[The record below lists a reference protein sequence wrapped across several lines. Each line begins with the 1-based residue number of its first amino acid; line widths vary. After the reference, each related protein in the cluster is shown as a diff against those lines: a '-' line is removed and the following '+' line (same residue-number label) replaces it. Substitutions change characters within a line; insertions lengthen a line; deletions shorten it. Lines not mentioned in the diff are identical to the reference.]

1 MRLRDLV
8 VVLDD
13 SPRASVQLAMAME
26 LARRH
31 DAHLSGVCPLD
42 LLLPSDIGVL
52 LGGYPDALAMQY
64 VTEQM
69 DAQSREKAD
78 AIEARFREQL
88 RVNEVRGDWQA
99 ERGIVGDV
107 VSTRLRTA
115 DLAVIGQPDP
125 NAAQSAMSRYLLED
139 VLLLAGR
146 PVLAVPYAGS
156 FNAEF
161 RTAMVAWT
169 DSREAA
175 RALNDALPLL
185 HGASNVTVLTVQRE
199 RAAEEEDLPGADAAE
214 HLARHGISATA
225 ARTVTDGGVSE
236 ADAILNYAAD
246 ISAELIV
253 CGCYGHS
260 RARELILGG
269 VSRGLLEH
277 MTVPVLMSH

>member
-1 MRLRDLV
+1 
-8 VVLDD
+8 
-13 SPRASVQLAMAME
+13 
-26 LARRH
+26 
-31 DAHLSGVCPLD
+31 
-42 LLLPSDIGVL
+42 
-52 LGGYPDALAMQY
+52 MQY

-99 ERGIVGDV
+99 EQGIVGDV
-107 VSTRLRTA
+107 VASRLRTSRSRS
-115 DLAVIGQPDP
+115 DRTTRSERCAVCDGL
-125 NAAQSAMSRYLLED
+125 NLLED

-161 RTAMVAWT
+161 RTAMVAST

>member
-1 MRLRDLV
+1 
-8 VVLDD
+8 
-13 SPRASVQLAMAME
+13 MAME

-107 VSTRLRTA
+107 ASTTAVYSRSGGDRAARSERCAVCDEPVFAGGCAAAGGVAGAGGPVCRLFQRR
-115 DLAVIGQPDP
+115 VPDG
-125 NAAQSAMSRYLLED
+125 D
-139 VLLLAGR
+139 GGVDG
-146 PVLAVPYAGS
+146 
-156 FNAEF
+156 
-161 RTAMVAWT
+161 T
-169 DSREAA
+169 SREAA

-185 HGASNVTVLTVQRE
+185 HGSLNVTVLTVQRE

-260 RARELILGG
+260 RARELILAG

-277 MTVPVLMSH
+277 MTVPVLMLH

>member
-8 VVLDD
+8 VVLDN

-107 VSTRLRTA
+107 VASRLRTA

-169 DSREAA
+169 RLARGGAGAERRAAVAA
-175 RALNDALPLL
+175 RGVKCD
-185 HGASNVTVLTVQRE
+185 
-199 RAAEEEDLPGADAAE
+199 GADGAKRTRGRGGGFAGGGRGGTFGTAW
-214 HLARHGISATA
+214 HLG
-225 ARTVTDGGVSE
+225 DGG
-236 ADAILNYAAD
+236 
-246 ISAELIV
+246 
-253 CGCYGHS
+253 
-260 RARELILGG
+260 
-269 VSRGLLEH
+269 
-277 MTVPVLMSH
+277 SHGDGWRRV